1 MLTDIFLDLDG
12 TLTDPK
18 VGITKSIRYAMTK
31 IGAPLPKNLDLDWT
45 IGPSLWDSFGKMGLQ
60 NKDIDKAVTYYRER
74 YTDVGLFENQ
84 VYKGIPAALKILQ
97 KNHIKMYLMTSKPHS
112 YAKKIT
118 AHFGLTKFLTYEFG
132 SELDGKN
139 TNKTDL
145 IGHALGFLNISPS
158 KVIMVGDRK
167 YDIIGAKENF
177 VKTIGVSWGYGT
189 KFELEEA
196 KPDYLIKNPEELTK
210 TILSLTT

>member
-1 MLTDIFLDLDG
+1 
-12 TLTDPK
+12 
-18 VGITKSIRYAMTK
+18 
-31 IGAPLPKNLDLDWT
+31 
-45 IGPSLWDSFGKMGLQ
+45 
-60 NKDIDKAVTYYRER
+60 
-74 YTDVGLFENQ
+74 
-84 VYKGIPAALKILQ
+84 
-97 KNHIKMYLMTSKPHS
+97 MYLMTSKPHS

>member
-1 MLTDIFLDLDG
+1 MPIDVFLDLDG

-97 KNHIKMYLMTSKPHS
+97 KNHIKMYLMTAKPHS

-145 IGHALGFLNISPS
+145 IGHALGF
-158 KVIMVGDRK
+158 
-167 YDIIGAKENF
+167 
-177 VKTIGVSWGYGT
+177 
-189 KFELEEA
+189 
-196 KPDYLIKNPEELTK
+196 
-210 TILSLTT
+210 

>member
-1 MLTDIFLDLDG
+1 MPIHVFLDLDG

-74 YTDVGLFENQ
+74 YTDVGLFENKI
-84 VYKGIPAALKILQ
+84 YKGIPAALKILQ

-118 AHFGLTKFLTYEFG
+118 AHFELTKFLTYIYG

-145 IGHALGFLNISPS
+145 IGHALGILNISPS

-167 YDIIGAKENF
+167 YDIIGAKENL
-177 VKTIGVSWGYGT
+177 VKTIGVLWGYGT
-189 KFELEEA
+189 KFELEKTE
-196 KPDYLIKNPEELTK
+196 PDYLVKTPEELTK

>member
-1 MLTDIFLDLDG
+1 MPIHVFLDLDG

-60 NKDIDKAVTYYRER
+60 NKDIDKAVIYYRER

-84 VYKGIPAALKILQ
+84 VYKGIPATLKILQ
-97 KNHIKMYLMTSKPHS
+97 KNHIKMYLMTAKPHS

-118 AHFGLTKFLTYEFG
+118 AHFGLTKFLTYVFG
-132 SELDGKN
+132 WELDGKN
-139 TNKTDL
+139 TDKTDL
-145 IGHALGFLNISPS
+145 IGHSLGFLNISPS

-167 YDIIGAKENF
+167 YDIIGAKENL
-177 VKTIGVSWGYGT
+177 VKTIGVLWGYGT
-189 KFELEEA
+189 KFELEGT
-196 KPDYLIKNPEELTK
+196 KPDYLVKTPEELTK

>member
-1 MLTDIFLDLDG
+1 M
-12 TLTDPK
+12 
-18 VGITKSIRYAMTK
+18 
-31 IGAPLPKNLDLDWT
+31 DWT